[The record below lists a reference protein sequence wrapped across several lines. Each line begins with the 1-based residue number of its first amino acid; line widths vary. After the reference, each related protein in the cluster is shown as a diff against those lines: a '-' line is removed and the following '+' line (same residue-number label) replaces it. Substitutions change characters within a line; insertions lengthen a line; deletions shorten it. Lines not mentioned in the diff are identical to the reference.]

1 MLISLLVLSFLIGS
15 HFKESESSI
24 YTNQWAVGLEGGIE
38 AAQILAYRYGF
49 QFVSQIMPD
58 YYLFKKRRI
67 SKRSTKPSSKQAT
80 ALAKD
85 SKVHW
90 LEQQVVKKRVKRGF
104 NMLDFRD
111 PKWPRMWY
119 LKRGKGQDMNIIPVW
134 KQGYTGKGVVVT
146 ILDDGIEKDHPDIRN
161 NYDPEASY
169 DVNDQDM
176 DPQPRYESTDENRH
190 GTRCAGEVAAE
201 ANNNIC
207 SIGVA
212 YEASIGGVRMLDGDV
227 TDAVEAQSLSL
238 KPQHISI
245 YSASWGPDDEELTV
259 DGPGPLAREAFKK
272 GITHGRNGKGSIYV
286 WASGNGGRSGDSCNC
301 DGYTNSIYTLSISSA
316 TEHGKVPWYSEA
328 CSSTLATTYSSGE
341 HGEKMIVTTDLRR
354 GCTETHTGTSAS
366 APLAAGICALVL
378 QSNPSLTWRDM
389 QYLVVKTSKP
399 SNLDANDWVTN
410 GVGRKVSHH
419 FGYGLLDVSAMVDLA
434 RNWTSVPPQ
443 RQCQISHSNIGRGR
457 AIHGRLELVI
467 PSDGCRGTNNRISTL
482 EHVQAII
489 TLNTSNRGEVQ
500 IFLTS
505 PSNTKSTLL
514 AKRIPDKSTE
524 GFSNWAFMT
533 THSWSEQPQGLW
545 RLEIYNGASSATLQ
559 NWTLVMFGT
568 GLNQPGRRDRNSFYD
583 MPGRPKYYNTGAF
596 RNNPFSS
603 FSSSFSNSSSS
614 LLHNATISSFFIFI
628 LNSFCIIYL

>member
-1 MLISLLVLSFLIGS
+1 MVTSRLMLLVLA
-15 HFKESESSI
+15 SI
-24 YTNQWAVGLEGGIE
+24 NFAITDGTIFTNQWAVNIEGGIE
-38 AAQILAYRYGF
+38 VAQDLAYRYGF
-49 QFVSQIMPD
+49 QFVAQIMPD
-58 YYLFKKRRI
+58 YYLFKKRRL
-67 SKRSTKPSSKQAT
+67 SKRSSKPSQRQASNL
-80 ALAKD
+80 ALD
-85 SKVHW
+85 LNVNW
-90 LEQQVVKKRVKRGF
+90 LEQQVVKKRVKRNF
-104 NMLDFRD
+104 NMVDFKD

-134 KQGYTGKGVVVT
+134 NQGLTGKGVVVT
-146 ILDDGIEKDHPDIRN
+146 ILDDGIEKNHPDIRN

-169 DVNDQDM
+169 DVNDQDE

-259 DGPGPLAREAFKK
+259 DGPGPLAMKAFEK
-272 GITHGRNGKGSIYV
+272 GITFGRGGKGSIYV

-316 TEHGKVPWYSEA
+316 TEHGKIPWYSEA

-341 HGEKMIVTTDLRR
+341 QGEKMIVTTDLRQ
-354 GCTETHTGTSAS
+354 GCTEMHTGTSAS

-378 QSNPSLTWRDM
+378 QSNPFLSWRDM
-389 QYLVVKTSKP
+389 QYLVVRTSKP
-399 SNLDANDWVTN
+399 SNLEANDWVTN

-419 FGYGLLDVSAMVDLA
+419 FGYGLLDVAAMVDLA
-434 RNWTSVPPQ
+434 RNWTSVPLQ
-443 RQCQISHSNIGRGR
+443 RQCQITYPKIGRG
-457 AIHGRLELVI
+457 IHIKGSVELKI
-467 PSDGCRGTNNRISTL
+467 TSDGCRGTHNRITTL

-505 PSNTKSTLL
+505 PQNTRSTLL
-514 AKRIPDKSTE
+514 AKRTPDKSTE
-524 GFSNWAFMT
+524 GFTNWAFMT
-533 THSWSEQPQGLW
+533 THSWGEQSQGLW
-545 RLEIYNGASSATLQ
+545 KLELHNGASSSTLQ

-568 GLNQPGRRDRNSFYD
+568 GQPGRRDRHTFYD
-583 MPGRPKYYNTGAF
+583 ASNRPNYYHELHHEYKYKSLPYHSSSQ
-596 RNNPFSS
+596 PLHYLS
-603 FSSSFSNSSSS
+603 FS
-614 LLHNATISSFFIFI
+614 FIFVLI
-628 LNSFCIIYL
+628 TTYISFL